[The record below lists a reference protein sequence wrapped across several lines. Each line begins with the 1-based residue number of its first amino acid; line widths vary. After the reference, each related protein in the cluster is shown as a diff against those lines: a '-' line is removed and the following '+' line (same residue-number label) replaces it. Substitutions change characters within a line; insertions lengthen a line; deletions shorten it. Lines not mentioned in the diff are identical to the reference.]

1 MKAIVISGWL
11 LIGASVMAGLYSYL
25 GLVALKHLRDATDIE
40 KTVGWTLWWFL
51 EVDRYDEV
59 GKKIC
64 RRGSTVLCS
73 HGALPLPGTTWL
85 FAANMLYPNPAVK
98 RIRLRRPAYLVR

>member
-1 MKAIVISGWL
+1 
-11 LIGASVMAGLYSYL
+11 MAGLYYAYL

-64 RRGSTVLCS
+64 RRGSTVFVLAWCL
-73 HGALPLPGTTWL
+73 AAPG
-85 FAANMLYPNPAVK
+85 Y
-98 RIRLRRPAYLVR
+98 YLAFRG